1 MTLHTLLPQEVQE
14 KQQQGAVLIDIRS
27 PDEYRREHIAGAL
40 LQPLPTL
47 QAQGLPPE
55 AQHAETLIFHC
66 KSGFRTQHAAPLLA
80 QLASK
85 QTVFIMEGGLEAWK
99 QAGLPTVL
107 NRAQPLEI
115 MRQVQIVAGG
125 LILLGA
131 VLGWLLSPAFY
142 ALCAF
147 VGAGLMVAG
156 ITGFCGMA
164 RLLAVMPW
172 NKIS

>member
-1 MTLHTLLPQEVQE
+1 MTLHTLSPKEAQE
-14 KQQQGAVLIDIRS
+14 KQQQGAVLMDIRS

-40 LQPLPTL
+40 LQPLLTL
-47 QAQGLPPE
+47 QTHGLPPE
-55 AQHAETLIFHC
+55 VQQAETLIFHC

-85 QTVFIMEGGLEAWK
+85 QTVFVMEGGLEAWK

-115 MRQVQIVAGG
+115 MRQVQIAAGG

-131 VLGWLLSPAFY
+131 VLGWLLSPVFY

-172 NKIS
+172 NKVS